1 MNKKSKYGSKMKG
14 GRTVKNTKYSS
25 NMSKMMDGRSV
36 PTFNEVIKMKT
47 GGKVQGMRAGGPTM
61 PGMTGGSRP
70 PMPTTGGSIVKKAKR
85 SVRPDPKLPRG
96 KKGKGDI

>member
-1 MNKKSKYGSKMKG
+1 MSKKSKYGSKMKG

-25 NMSKMMDGRSV
+25 KMSKMMDGRSV

-47 GGKVQGMRAGGPTM
+47 GGKVQGMRAGGMMGVPRT
-61 PGMTGGSRP
+61 PS
-70 PMPTTGGSIVKKAKR
+70 MPTGPSKIRKVQR